1 VVEALSLTAALALDP
16 TARVEPARAVP
27 PPRPA
32 PVPPPCPPPPSEPAA
47 PNAFELGLNARFGL
61 ANVVAPA
68 WSFGGIAF
76 ATLRPLALLPDGPS
90 FGLGV
95 GYWSDALFVSV
106 DDASADRDAATSLT
120 AMLLRLCPLRF
131 ALSSALR
138 IEPCAVGKAG
148 FLEAEGVG
156 LSNPETVVR
165 SYYSVGAEVAA
176 EVEIGRGWTLAL
188 APSLDVP
195 LVERRFTTGEPP
207 EPAGETPAVS
217 AGVSLG
223 IGYYFQ

>member
-1 VVEALSLTAALALDP
+1 MASVV
-16 TARVEPARAVP
+16 
-27 PPRPA
+27 RP
-32 PVPPPCPPPPSEPAA
+32 E
-47 PNAFELGLNARFGL
+47 
-61 ANVVAPA
+61 
-68 WSFGGIAF
+68 WSFGGLVF

-90 FGLGV
+90 FGFGV

-106 DDASADRDAATSLT
+106 DDASADREATTRLT
-120 AMLLRLCPLRF
+120 AVLLRLCPLRF

-138 IEPCAVGKAG
+138 LEPCGVGKAG
-148 FLEAEGVG
+148 FLEAQGVA

-176 EVEIGRGWTLAL
+176 EVEVGRGWTLAL

-223 IGYYFQ
+223 IGYDFQ